1 MNNRKGQ
8 KIMVDERKIKRWYE
22 EIRGRNIIFDAENDK
37 LAKLIDRFVKGNK
50 WLYFDNDKIEC
61 KLLPLNKM
69 KEIFEKLVFSKEE
82 TTIDNFEDFLAY
94 ETVFFLKMGKYE
106 ENQIVDIV
114 KKKLS
119 SIDQG

>member
-1 MNNRKGQ
+1 
-8 KIMVDERKIKRWYE
+8 MVDERKIKRWYE

-37 LAKLIDRFVKGNK
+37 LVKLIDRFVKGNK

-94 ETVFFLKMGKYE
+94 ETVFFLKMGRYDE
-106 ENQIVDIV
+106 IQIVDIV
-114 KKKLS
+114 KKKLG
-119 SIDQG
+119 SIDQR